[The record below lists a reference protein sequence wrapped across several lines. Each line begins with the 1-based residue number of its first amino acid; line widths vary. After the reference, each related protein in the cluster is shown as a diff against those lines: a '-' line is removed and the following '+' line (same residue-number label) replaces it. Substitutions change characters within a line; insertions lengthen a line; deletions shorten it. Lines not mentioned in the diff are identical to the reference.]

1 MENTNNTPVIEPL
14 YSGDGRQLYPITH
27 IKALIDGDGK
37 LLKEELDGIHSDIDN
52 INNKLS
58 EGVGVPIVNN
68 LTEGG
73 EDKALS
79 AEMGKTLSGRIEEVA
94 ENGGGVPIVDSV
106 DKLDPNAEQGS
117 LASVAV
123 NTIGEILFSEL
134 YQPTTDEVNLETMS
148 IIDTTNLS
156 SVSGITIN
164 SSYDTSAEIQGFVIY
179 LFSKDIDMRSGVG
192 QVIGLAPE
200 MAMTMNVSTQENNEF
215 ELFTPNEDGT
225 IAVNEE
231 NLTIINNLLSSTE
244 FVYGGVM
251 PMDSGEFIDPSYA
264 DVFYKGIGGK
274 QKTELYI
281 KDVNG
286 WKAINKESDTLY
298 INSNALRNYEEVD
311 LGNNLRCYKIPKNEF
326 PLVTR
331 GVESKDLSKYKFISY
346 EGTTGPLLNWYNSE
360 FGVVEQ
366 INLEGEGIEVNSSFY
381 LILDEEFVY
390 VGTFYKR
397 YIEIPFRQY
406 NSVDELWSG
415 AEAGKTAI
423 VVGYTPQETVLTNVS
438 SKNWVIGIHINVPE
452 SKIIDSDVYTGF
464 ELTSEEG
471 DKIEF
476 NVSMHAFPTNSF
488 SMIYA
493 RIDGEQ
499 HNIALYKPDDGSLS
513 SYDENVINIIN
524 ERLTAS
530 KYYIRTRTDTV
541 NNYLLDSFLTLYV
554 NKKTATAFIKN
565 EDYWREIGEA
575 TKERVATLE
584 TKVAE
589 LEAKI
594 QELLQN

>member
-1 MENTNNTPVIEPL
+1 MKK
-14 YSGDGRQLYPITH
+14 
-27 IKALIDGDGK
+27 IK
-37 LLKEELDGIHSDIDN
+37 
-52 INNKLS
+52 
-58 EGVGVPIVNN
+58 
-68 LTEGG
+68 
-73 EDKALS
+73 
-79 AEMGKTLSGRIEEVA
+79 EVA
-94 ENGGGVPIVDSV
+94 ISAVPPTSTDVGWFYRGALKYFSNGKWMDVSGGNIVDSV
-106 DKLDPNAEQGS
+106 DKLNPNAKQGS

-123 NTIGEILFSEL
+123 NTIGEVLFSEL
-134 YQPTTDEVNLETMS
+134 YQPTDEDVNLETRV
-148 IIDTTNLS
+148 IDTTNLS
-156 SVSGITIN
+156 SVSGISVN
-164 SSYDTSAEIQGFVIY
+164 SSYDTSVEPQDFTIY
-179 LFSKDIDMRSGVG
+179 LFSKDFDMQGGVG
-192 QVIGLAPE
+192 QIIGLGAG
-200 MAMTMNVSTQENNEF
+200 MAITQNAQGQNEF
-215 ELFTPNEDGT
+215 ELFILNEDGT
-225 IAVNEE
+225 ITVNEE

-244 FVYGGVM
+244 FVYGGVTSM
-251 PMDSGEFIDPSYA
+251 ESGEFIDPSYA

-281 KDVNG
+281 KDVEE
-286 WKAINKESDTLY
+286 WKPIDKESDTLY

-311 LGNNLRCYKIPKNEF
+311 LGNNLWCYKIPKNEF

-346 EGTTGPLLNWYNSE
+346 EGTTGPLLNWYNRE

-390 VGTFYKR
+390 VGTSYKR
-397 YIEIPFRQY
+397 YMEVPFRQY
-406 NSVDELWSG
+406 NSVDELGSM

-476 NVSMHAFPTNSF
+476 NVSMHASPTNAL

-499 HNIALYKPDDGSLS
+499 HNIAMYNPSDGSLS

-530 KYYIRTRTDTV
+530 KYYIRTRVNIV

-584 TKVAE
+584 TKVVE
-589 LEAKI
+589 LETKI
-594 QELLQN
+594 QELLQS